1 MKKIVDIYKKDLYIT
16 YDKTKPSFGNKLALD
31 ITKAKKLFGWTP
43 KVSIEQGIQ
52 KTLNHYKEVIDG

>member
-1 MKKIVDIYKKDLYIT
+1 MYIT